1 MIGRAA
7 MRIYNRKKRAISLV
21 MAIMVMSSSIQ
32 ITGLAEGEKEEG
44 KKIIISEFQEL
55 PEELSSMKVPEGTSQ
70 EEFEKLFPDTLMV
83 KAYRDDA
90 EEQKPEQ
97 PTSAVTPTVPD
108 GVQKPSEGEM
118 PEGNLN
124 PSEGEKPG
132 EPQNPS
138 EGETPGENQSQPEG
152 EKPGENQGPSEGE
165 KPGEN
170 QGPSEGETPG
180 ENQGPPEGEKPGEN
194 QGPSESEMPGENQG
208 PSEGEKP
215 GENQNP
221 SEGEAPGENQGP
233 SEGETPEGDQS
244 LSGGEKP
251 EGNQSS
257 SEGAVPEGNQ
267 DTSHGAS
274 ADSGSSDDSGASI
287 STSTGNADGY
297 DSTDNNDFGDSIEIM
312 GRMVPWAGLP
322 ENADTGADVTEN
334 DGKTGSI
341 EAYTETAAEK
351 VNVKDGNTESGNT
364 ENSNTEETD
373 NQWTEITVK
382 AWEPDEGEYAYSPE
396 DEAGTTYC
404 YIPVISSRYDMDTDT
419 ELPMIFIEITDAVII
434 YPTSATAPNQIHPSH
449 PG

>member
-1 MIGRAA
+1 

-138 EGETPGENQSQPEG
+138 EGETPGENQRQPDG
-152 EKPGENQGPSEGE
+152 EKPGENQGPSDGE

-170 QGPSEGETPG
+170 QGPS
-180 ENQGPPEGEKPGEN
+180 
-194 QGPSESEMPGENQG
+194 
-208 PSEGEKP
+208 
-215 GENQNP
+215 
-221 SEGEAPGENQGP
+221 
-233 SEGETPEGDQS
+233 D
-244 LSGGEKP
+244 
-251 EGNQSS
+251 
-257 SEGAVPEGNQ
+257 
-267 DTSHGAS
+267 
-274 ADSGSSDDSGASI
+274 
-287 STSTGNADGY
+287 
-297 DSTDNNDFGDSIEIM
+297 
-312 GRMVPWAGLP
+312 
-322 ENADTGADVTEN
+322 
-334 DGKTGSI
+334 
-341 EAYTETAAEK
+341 
-351 VNVKDGNTESGNT
+351 
-364 ENSNTEETD
+364 
-373 NQWTEITVK
+373 
-382 AWEPDEGEYAYSPE
+382 
-396 DEAGTTYC
+396 
-404 YIPVISSRYDMDTDT
+404 
-419 ELPMIFIEITDAVII
+419 
-434 YPTSATAPNQIHPSH
+434 
-449 PG
+449 